1 MAISSQMTWVL
12 FSSLFCCAI
21 RLLTPSSL
29 AGQSTSAGTVVGLV
43 TDETDAP
50 VVGATVSLI
59 DHSTGTTKGTTT
71 NDVGRYVF
79 VNVNPGMYDIQVEKT
94 GFTLAKFAHQEER
107 IAPHLTA
114 TAKLK
119 RRSVTEP

>member
-1 MAISSQMTWVL
+1 MAISSKMKWVV
-12 FSSLFCCAI
+12 FSFLFCCAI
-21 RLLTPSSL
+21 RLLTPTSL

-71 NDVGRYVF
+71 NDVGRHVF
-79 VNVNPGMYDIQVEKT
+79 VNVNPGMYDIQAEKT
-94 GFTLAKFAHQEER
+94 AFTLAKLCQQQTTLAR
-107 IAPHLTA
+107 HLP
-114 TAKLK
+114 
-119 RRSVTEP
+119 RP